1 MKKNYQT
8 LALEIIVLQAQ
19 DVVTLS
25 GFNGEDHVFGNPN
38 STTKNGFTSSF
49 FEE

>member
-8 LALEIIVLQAQ
+8 LALEIIVLKAQ

-25 GFNGEDHVFGNPN
+25 GFDGLGQEFENPN
-38 STTKNGFTSSF
+38 STPANDFTPSF
-49 FEE
+49 LGV

>member
-8 LALEIIVLQAQ
+8 LALEIIVLKAQ

-25 GFNGEDHVFGNPN
+25 GFDGLGQEFEKPNGSD
-38 STTKNGFTSSF
+38 STESQFLGV
-49 FEE
+49 